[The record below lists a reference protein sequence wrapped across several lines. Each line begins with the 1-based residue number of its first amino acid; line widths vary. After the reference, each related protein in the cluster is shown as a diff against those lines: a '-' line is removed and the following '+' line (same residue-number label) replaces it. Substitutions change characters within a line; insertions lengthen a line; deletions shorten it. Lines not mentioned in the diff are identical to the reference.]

1 MHPPSAWQ
9 AIPRGKEEQMKRPLS
24 GARMSP
30 AGRSQRWADG
40 RQSRSGSRAG
50 DDSESEAS
58 RSIVQ
63 VQHRKDA
70 KKDQFM

>member
-1 MHPPSAWQ
+1 M
-9 AIPRGKEEQMKRPLS
+9 RRPLS

-30 AGRSQRWADG
+30 AGRVDRFADG

-50 DDSESEAS
+50 GDSDSEAS
-58 RSIVQ
+58 QSMVEARQ
-63 VQHRKDA
+63 RKDA

>member
-1 MHPPSAWQ
+1 
-9 AIPRGKEEQMKRPLS
+9 MKRPVS

-30 AGRSQRWADG
+30 AGRVHRFADG

-50 DDSESEAS
+50 DDSESEVS
-58 RSIVQ
+58 QSIVQ
-63 VQHRKDA
+63 VQQRKEA